1 MYKRQVQS
9 GEYLEKI
16 TLISPYHFPI
26 NLKGIQIQSKKE
38 LVYKF
43 NNHLVL
49 FPNNK
54 IELVDKQDKKS
65 FLKRVFNNVGK
76 IKNLRLTFGKGKF
89 GIKNKVDKVVSP
101 SIIISSIVFVIL
113 LGFLFFFK
121 RKSNA

>member
-1 MYKRQVQS
+1 MNIK
-9 GEYLEKI
+9 
-16 TLISPYHFPI
+16 
-26 NLKGIQIQSKKE
+26 
-38 LVYKF
+38 
-43 NNHLVL
+43 
-49 FPNNK
+49 
-54 IELVDKQDKKS
+54 

-89 GIKNKVDKVVSP
+89 GTKNKVDKVVSP